1 MKTIG
6 QKMAD
11 DLALRGMARHTI
23 ETYLRYAR
31 QFASHCQKP
40 PRRATTDDVRT
51 FLLHLRQQR
60 KLSARTA
67 NVAIAALRFL
77 FDVTLGR
84 LEVMRSIAL
93 FKEIHREPVLLS
105 GTEVRAVIDAL
116 DDEKHRAIALLLYGS
131 GLRITETLAL
141 RVTDLDAARGVL
153 RVRHAKNRR
162 DRIVPLPEPTLEA
175 LRTYWRA
182 HRVTGTM
189 LFPGRDKRKPLTREA
204 VHVALRAA
212 ARRAGIRKRVYPH
225 LLRHAFATH
234 MLELDA
240 DLRTVQILLGH
251 QCIQSTARYTHLTEA
266 RRRKL
271 PSPVDVV
278 LSSDA
283 ARLG

>member
-11 DLALRGMARHTI
+11 DLALRGMAPLTI
-23 ETYLRYAR
+23 ESYLRYAR

-40 PRRATTDDVRT
+40 PRRATADDVRA

-77 FDVTLGR
+77 FDVTLER
-84 LEVMRSIAL
+84 LEVMRSVHL
-93 FKEIHREPVLLS
+93 FKEIHPEPVLLS
-105 GTEVRAVIDAL
+105 GTEIRAVIDAL
-116 DDEKHRAIALLLYGS
+116 DDTKHRAIALLLYGS
-131 GLRITETLAL
+131 GLRITEALAL

-175 LRTYWRA
+175 LRTYWKA

-271 PSPVDVV
+271 PSPVEVV